1 MDMSAFVIPK
11 SDQMNADDLIS
22 GPRTIAITKVVG
34 TNNAEQPV
42 AVFFEGDNGKPYKPG
57 KSMRRVMVAAWGIQT
72 QEYVGRSMTL
82 YCDPTVV
89 FGGMQVGGIRISH
102 MSDIDRDLTLLL
114 TTTKSKR
121 KPFEVKRL
129 AAPAP
134 KPNRREALYAAAR
147 VAASK
152 GRRSLEGFLGS
163 IQEGAYEALKP
174 ILDELNATAGAVA
187 AKEIPAHDPDTG
199 VIEDADRHIIDGEG
213 LDHPHEDDDRI

>member
-22 GPRTIAITKVVG
+22 GPRTITITKVVG

-57 KSMRRVMVAAWGIQT
+57 KSMRRVMIAAWGIQT

-82 YCDPTVV
+82 YCDPTVI

-129 AAPAP
+129 VVAAP
-134 KPNRREALYAAAR
+134 KPSRRDALYAAAR
-147 VAASK
+147 VAAGK
-152 GRRSLEGFLGS
+152 GVKSLVEFRATLDPK
-163 IQEGAYEALKP
+163 ADEALKP
-174 ILDELNATAGAVA
+174 IADELLQIAA

-199 VIEDADRHIIDGEG
+199 VIEDSTLAEYDAD
-213 LDHPHEDDDRI
+213 EDNSHDDEHRI

>member
-22 GPRTIAITKVVG
+22 GPRTITITKVVG

-42 AVFFEGDNGKPYKPG
+42 AVFFEGDNSKPYKPG

-129 AAPAP
+129 VASAP
-134 KPNRREALYAAAR
+134 KTSRRDALYAAAR
-147 VAASK
+147 VAA
-152 GRRSLEGFLGS
+152 GRGSHSL
-163 IQEGAYEALKP
+163 YEFTTSLQPAALAALTD
-174 ILDELNATAGAVA
+174 IGDELKRAAASSDA
-187 AKEIPAHDPDTG
+187 AKEIPDHDLETG
-199 VIEDADRHIIDGEG
+199 EIGDADPAENERDYSH
-213 LDHPHEDDDRI
+213 DDDRI